1 MDGLLLNTEAVYTK
15 VTNEILKEFGVDREF
30 TWDVKL
36 RVQGLTGDKSAEV
49 LIEEYNL
56 PTTPDEIRRRNIQK
70 QASEWPRSQFLPGAL
85 ELLEELHGRGVPMA
99 LGTSSNNTNFA
110 SKTQHL
116 QHGFALFD
124 GHVVTGDDPR
134 LPPGRGKPHP
144 DIWAACLASLNDKH
158 GTNIEPHECLVF
170 EDGIPGVEAGKALG
184 AHVIWIPD
192 PNALKVLQGRER
204 HIIGNRGSIYGSITE
219 FVPEHFGL

>member
-1 MDGLLLNTEAVYTK
+1 VIHNFRRFCCPAMAQAIPTK
-15 VTNEILKEFGVDREF
+15 TIARLFREVAFVD
-30 TWDVKL
+30 
-36 RVQGLTGDKSAEV
+36 DKTRIS
-49 LIEEYNL
+49 
-56 PTTPDEIRRRNIQK
+56 TRT
-70 QASEWPRSQFLPGAL
+70 
-85 ELLEELHGRGVPMA
+85 
-99 LGTSSNNTNFA
+99 
-110 SKTQHL
+110 
-116 QHGFALFD
+116 
-124 GHVVTGDDPR
+124 TGDDPR

>member
-30 TWDVKL
+30 TWDVKM

-56 PTTPDEIRRRNIQK
+56 PTTPDDIRHRNIKK
-70 QASEWPRSQFLPGAL
+70 QASEWPKSQFLPGAL
-85 ELLEELHGRGVPMA
+85 DLLKELHGRGVPMA
-99 LGTSSNNTNFA
+99 LGTSSNNTNFV

-134 LPPGRGKPHP
+134 VPPGRGKPHP

-158 GTNIEPHECLVF
+158 DTNIEPHECLVF

-204 HIIGNRGSIYGSITE
+204 HIIGNGGSILGSIAE